1 LIVKYLLIWKHG
13 LILRIAIILTKTGG
27 TAMSRNVV
35 SDVKVMILIVLM
47 LLLTV
52 QWLYADESLLLFSD
66 PENGFNIR
74 VPADWKRQDM
84 NNNESSTYMFVSPD
98 QNVSVAVTSYKD
110 RDNRNLEQ
118 VLNMFQQSVFA
129 GSEKLLSEEEMLNG
143 IKGWM

>member
-1 LIVKYLLIWKHG
+1 
-13 LILRIAIILTKTGG
+13 
-27 TAMSRNVV
+27 MSRNVV